1 MKSLEKTLAH
11 FWGFDCFRPLQKEI
25 IRSVITGKDT
35 IGLLP
40 TGGGKSLCYQLPALL
55 GEGITLVVSPLIALM
70 QDQVAQLKERNIP
83 ALMLERPT
91 PHHSLEKQLDNLAYG
106 PYKILFVSPERLQN
120 PLVSERLSKLPV
132 SLLAVDEAHC
142 VSEWGHDFR
151 PAFLAI
157 QNFRESIPKTPLL
170 ALTATA
176 TPAVLEDIKKHL
188 GLKSPALFQASFD
201 RPNIAYHI
209 DRTSDKIG
217 RLKKLLAQDSE
228 PCIIYCRTRKQ
239 TEALYQQFKDTHT
252 VAYFHGGISEEEKK
266 ERLQEWLVEIKRI
279 MIATLAFG
287 MGIDKPN
294 VRQVI
299 HMSPPESLEHY
310 YQESGRAGRDGAPAQ
325 ATLLLGTSDFD
336 QLRRQFLEALP
347 TKAELTHFY
356 KSLCNY
362 LHIAY
367 GEGQEQRFYIHFQE
381 FCAQYQLPTSKA
393 LQALHLL
400 DREGLWQWRPLY
412 REQIH
417 LQFLASRRQ
426 VLEWLQNNTQ
436 RSAFFQLLWRRYP
449 RVVQQPQEI
458 DLELLANISELP
470 QKKIIQYLNQAKTDG
485 WLSLEW
491 IKSDSCLEWMHPREE
506 PYTLAPIIHRLRN
519 RLEQKRKKIEALEYF
534 CTDNHQCKRNL
545 LLAYFGEEKTE
556 PCQHCS
562 AQSCHSTSQEEMENL
577 QKELMA
583 CLQKESLSTEAL
595 IEQLPYSKENII
607 LILHTWA
614 EAQKLTQNKHYQ
626 WELTPS

>member
-1 MKSLEKTLAH
+1 MKSLENTLKRY
-11 FWGFDCFRPLQKEI
+11 WGFDRFRPLQKEI
-25 IRSVITGKDT
+25 IHSIIEGKDT

-40 TGGGKSLCYQLPALL
+40 TGGGKSLCYQLPALM
-55 GEGITLVVSPLIALM
+55 GEGITVVVSPLIALM
-70 QDQVAQLKERNIP
+70 QDQVKQLKERKIP

-106 PYKILFVSPERLQN
+106 PFKILFVSPERLQN
-120 PLVSERLSKLPV
+120 SLVSERLSKLPV
-132 SLLAVDEAHC
+132 TLLAVDEAHC

-157 QNFRESIPKTPLL
+157 RNFRENLPKTPLL

-176 TPAVLEDIKKHL
+176 TPTVLQDIKKLL
-188 GLKSPALFQASFD
+188 GLQSPSLFQASFD

-217 RLKKLLAQDSE
+217 RLKTILAQDSE

-239 TEALYQQFKDTHT
+239 TEALYHQFKDIHA

-266 ERLQEWLVEIKRI
+266 ERLQDWLKETKRV

-294 VRQVI
+294 VRHVI

-310 YQESGRAGRDGAPAQ
+310 YQESGRAGRDGALAK
-325 ATLLLGTSDFD
+325 ATLLLGTNEFD

-347 TKAELTHFY
+347 TKTELTHFY

-362 LHIAY
+362 LHIGY

-381 FCAQYQLPTSKA
+381 FCAQYQFPPSKA
-393 LQALHLL
+393 LQAIHLL
-400 DREGLWQWRPLY
+400 DREGLWQWRSLY

-417 LQFLASRRQ
+417 LQFLASRQ
-426 VLEWLQNNTQ
+426 QILEWLQSNTE

-449 RVVQQPQEI
+449 RVIQHAQEI
-458 DLELLANISELP
+458 DLELLANICELP
-470 QKKIIQYLNQAKTDG
+470 QKKIIRYLNEAKIDG

-491 IKSDSCLEWMHPREE
+491 VRSDSCLEWMHPREE
-506 PYTLAPIIHRLRN
+506 PYTLAPILHRLQN
-519 RLEQKRKKIEALEYF
+519 RIEQKRKKIEALEYF
-534 CTDNHQCKRNL
+534 CSNNDHCKRNL
-545 LLAYFGEEKTE
+545 LLAYFGEEKNE
-556 PCQHCS
+556 PCHHCS
-562 AQSCHSTSQEEMENL
+562 AQSCHSTSNEEMENL

-583 CLQKESLSTEAL
+583 CLQKEPLSTEAL
-595 IEQLPYSKENII
+595 IAQLPYSKENIV
-607 LILHTWA
+607 LILQAWA
-614 EAQKLTQNKHYQ
+614 EAQKLTQNKNYQ
-626 WELTPS
+626 WELTPP

>member
-1 MKSLEKTLAH
+1 MKSLENTLKRY
-11 FWGFDCFRPLQKEI
+11 WGFDRFRPLQKEI
-25 IRSVITGKDT
+25 IHSIIEGKDT

-40 TGGGKSLCYQLPALL
+40 TGGGKSLCYQLPALM
-55 GEGITLVVSPLIALM
+55 GEGITVVVSPLIALM
-70 QDQVAQLKERNIP
+70 QDQVKQLKERKIP

-106 PYKILFVSPERLQN
+106 PFKILFVSPERLQN
-120 PLVSERLSKLPV
+120 SLVSERLSKLPV
-132 SLLAVDEAHC
+132 TLLAVDEAHC

-157 QNFRESIPKTPLL
+157 RNFRENLPKTPLL

-176 TPAVLEDIKKHL
+176 TPTVLQDIKKLL
-188 GLKSPALFQASFD
+188 GLQSPSLFQASFD

-209 DRTSDKIG
+209 DSTSDKIG
-217 RLKKLLAQDSE
+217 RLKTILAQDSE

-239 TEALYQQFKDTHT
+239 TEALYHQFKDIHA

-266 ERLQEWLVEIKRI
+266 ERLQDWLKETKRV

-310 YQESGRAGRDGAPAQ
+310 YQESGRAGRDGAPAK
-325 ATLLLGTSDFD
+325 ATLLLGTNEFD

-347 TKAELTHFY
+347 TKTELTYFY

-362 LHIAY
+362 LHIGY

-381 FCAQYQLPTSKA
+381 FCAQYQFPPSKA
-393 LQALHLL
+393 LQAIHLL
-400 DREGLWQWRPLY
+400 DREGLWQWRSLY

-417 LQFLASRRQ
+417 LQFLASRQ
-426 VLEWLQNNTQ
+426 QILEWLQSNTE

-449 RVVQQPQEI
+449 RVIQHAQEI
-458 DLELLANISELP
+458 DLELLANICELP
-470 QKKIIQYLNQAKTDG
+470 QKKIIRYLNEAKIDG

-491 IKSDSCLEWMHPREE
+491 VRSDSCLEWMHPREE
-506 PYTLAPIIHRLRN
+506 PYTLAPILHRLQN
-519 RLEQKRKKIEALEYF
+519 RIEQKRKKIEALEYF
-534 CTDNHQCKRNL
+534 CSNNDHCKRNL
-545 LLAYFGEEKTE
+545 LLAYFGEEKNE
-556 PCQHCS
+556 PCHHCS
-562 AQSCHSTSQEEMENL
+562 AQSCHSTSHEEMENL

-583 CLQKESLSTEAL
+583 CLQKEPLSTEAL
-595 IEQLPYSKENII
+595 IAQLPYSKENII
-607 LILHTWA
+607 LILQAWA
-614 EAQKLTQNKHYQ
+614 EAQKLTQNKNYQ
-626 WELTPS
+626 WELTPP

>member
-1 MKSLEKTLAH
+1 MKSLENTLKRY
-11 FWGFDCFRPLQKEI
+11 WGFDRFRPLQKEI
-25 IRSVITGKDT
+25 IHSIIEGKDT

-40 TGGGKSLCYQLPALL
+40 TGGGKSLCYQLPALM
-55 GEGITLVVSPLIALM
+55 GEGITVVVSPLIALM
-70 QDQVAQLKERNIP
+70 QDQVNQLKERKIP

-106 PYKILFVSPERLQN
+106 PFKILFVSPERLQN
-120 PLVSERLSKLPV
+120 SLVSERLSKLPV
-132 SLLAVDEAHC
+132 TLLAVDEAHC

-157 QNFRESIPKTPLL
+157 RNFHENLPKTPLL

-176 TPAVLEDIKKHL
+176 TPQVLQDIKKLL
-188 GLKSPALFQASFD
+188 GLKSPSLFQASFD

-217 RLKKLLAQDSE
+217 RLKTILAQDSE

-239 TEALYQQFKDTHT
+239 TEALYHQFKDIHT
-252 VAYFHGGISEEEKK
+252 IAYFHGGISEEEKK
-266 ERLQEWLVEIKRI
+266 ERLQDWLKETKRV

-294 VRQVI
+294 VRHVI

-310 YQESGRAGRDGAPAQ
+310 YQESGRAGRDGTPAK
-325 ATLLLGTSDFD
+325 ATLLLGTNEFD

-347 TKAELTHFY
+347 TKTELTHFY

-362 LHIAY
+362 LHIGY

-381 FCAQYQLPTSKA
+381 FCAQYQFPPSKA
-393 LQALHLL
+393 LQAIHLL
-400 DREGLWQWRPLY
+400 DCEGLWQWRSLY

-417 LQFLASRRQ
+417 LQFLASRQ
-426 VLEWLQNNTQ
+426 QILEWLQSNTE

-449 RVVQQPQEI
+449 RVIQHAQEI
-458 DLELLANISELP
+458 DLELLANICELP
-470 QKKIIQYLNQAKTDG
+470 QKKIIRYLNEAKIDG

-491 IKSDSCLEWMHPREE
+491 VKSDSCLEWMHPREE
-506 PYTLAPIIHRLRN
+506 PYTLAPILHRLQN
-519 RLEQKRKKIEALEYF
+519 RIEQKRKKIEALENF
-534 CTDNHQCKRNL
+534 CSNNDHCKRNL
-545 LLAYFGEEKTE
+545 LLAYFGEEKNE
-556 PCQHCS
+556 PCHHCS
-562 AQSCHSTSQEEMENL
+562 AQSCYSTSQETENL
-577 QKELMA
+577 QK
-583 CLQKESLSTEAL
+583 
-595 IEQLPYSKENII
+595 
-607 LILHTWA
+607 
-614 EAQKLTQNKHYQ
+614 
-626 WELTPS
+626 